1 MGSAVGGSSRGVGR
15 VRTAIGPP
23 AWTVLAQ
30 CLLGLAIV
38 ALPGE
43 GARAVATVVFLL
55 VTPALAVF
63 LVLRTLDLLAR
74 TILATA
80 TALVVNAVVAE
91 VMVVTGAWSLAGG
104 VAAVALIAVALAVLG
119 GWASWPVPRPS
130 PVRAD
135 EVDGGAAE
143 WT

>member
-1 MGSAVGGSSRGVGR
+1 MGSAVGSSWRGIGRGRRPSIVGPL
-15 VRTAIGPP
+15 I
-23 AWTVLAQ
+23 WTLLAQ
-30 CLLGLAIV
+30 SLLGLAIV

-43 GARAVATVVFLL
+43 GARAVATAVFLL
-55 VTPALAVF
+55 VTPTLAVF

-104 VAAVALIAVALAVLG
+104 AAAVALIAVAIAVFG
-119 GWASWPVPRPS
+119 GWA
-130 PVRAD
+130 
-135 EVDGGAAE
+135 
-143 WT
+143 